1 MEYKKYKLGDI
12 CKIFGRIGFR
22 GYTTEDLVLS
32 PSYGAISLSP
42 SNIVDGIMDLSKC
55 TYISWAKYEESPE
68 IKITPNDI
76 VIVKT
81 GNSYGRT
88 AIIRNV
94 EHPMTLNPQ
103 FVVLKDIQ
111 INPVYLAYFLKT
123 DEFQKQIY
131 GIVGGSAIPTLSQ
144 EDLASLIVR
153 VPNEDIQN
161 TIADILDSLDGK
173 IELNKLINDNLEAMA
188 KQLYDYWFVQ
198 FDFPNEEGKPYK
210 SSGGAMEW
218 NDKLKREIPQGWS
231 ISNVKS
237 LIEPIERGISY
248 SSDDL
253 LDPFATPMINLACFS
268 KAGDYRLG
276 EMKFFSGKVSN
287 DKLISPMDML
297 IACTDMTQGA
307 DIIGRPILASDEY
320 DQYTFS
326 TDLALI
332 TPKGKFKMYLYYTLR
347 TPFYHKYIR
356 PFASG
361 TTVKHLNLIGVENYG
376 LPVPPIGIQ
385 SKFEDLITPIKEKQS
400 KNLNEINALTKQR
413 DELLPLLMN
422 GQASVN
428 YHLSASFLSSLILYR
443 DQYKFCP
450 MKETIIQTVLDGMRA
465 VLTENQLDM
474 LTDVTRKALSECE
487 ITPKAT
493 EEEQRNKENVELL
506 GAFIS
511 SKKVEGCSDKTIHYY
526 KSSIEKLIATVKKNV
541 CDIATNDIRCY
552 LAEQQEQRGL
562 SKVTIDNLRRIYSS
576 FFSWLEDED
585 YITKSPVRRIH
596 KVRTDALVKEV
607 LTDENIEVLRDS
619 CQELRDIAMIDLLLS
634 TGMRVGELV
643 KINREDIDFQ
653 ERQCIVFGKGNKERE
668 VYFNARTKI
677 HLKKYLEQ
685 RTDTNPAL
693 FVSLHEPHTRLTI
706 SGVEVRLRQLGKRV
720 NLNKVHPH
728 KFRRTL
734 ATMAIDKGMPI
745 EQVQKMLGHVKID
758 TTLHYAMVNQTN
770 VKIAHRKFLN

>member
-1 MEYKKYKLGDI
+1 M
-12 CKIFGRIGFR
+12 
-22 GYTTEDLVLS
+22 
-32 PSYGAISLSP
+32 P
-42 SNIVDGIMDLSKC
+42 
-55 TYISWAKYEESPE
+55 
-68 IKITPNDI
+68 
-76 VIVKT
+76 
-81 GNSYGRT
+81 
-88 AIIRNV
+88 
-94 EHPMTLNPQ
+94 
-103 FVVLKDIQ
+103 
-111 INPVYLAYFLKT
+111 
-123 DEFQKQIY
+123 
-131 GIVGGSAIPTLSQ
+131 
-144 EDLASLIVR
+144 
-153 VPNEDIQN
+153 
-161 TIADILDSLDGK
+161 
-173 IELNKLINDNLEAMA
+173 INDNLEAMA

-210 SSGGAMEW
+210 SSGGAMVW
-218 NDKLKREIPQGWS
+218 NEKLKREIPQGWNNGVLS
-231 ISNVKS
+231 DVANITMGQSPDGS
-237 LIEPIERGISY
+237 SY
-248 SSDDL
+248 NEDGKGVIFYQGSTDFGLRFPDIRQYTTAPSRY
-253 LDPFATPMINLACFS
+253 AN
-268 KAGDYRLG
+268 KGDILMSVRAPVGAL
-276 EMKFFSGKVSN
+276 N
-287 DKLISPMDML
+287 
-297 IACTDMTQGA
+297 IANNNCC
-307 DIIGRPILASDEY
+307 IGRGLS
-320 DQYTFS
+320 
-326 TDLALI
+326 ALSSKI
-332 TPKGKFKMYLYYTLR
+332 GSMTHLYYLMNDFR
-347 TPFYHKYIR
+347 LKFEGMNS
-356 PFASG
+356 AG
-361 TTVKHLNLIGVENYG
+361 TTFGSITKDELSN
-376 LPVPPIGIQ
+376 LPVVIPTKSIISG
-385 SKFEDLITPIKEKQS
+385 FEKVCESIFDKQMVIS
-400 KNLNEINALTKQR
+400 EEISALTKQR

-443 DQYKFCP
+443 DQYKFYD

>member
-1 MEYKKYKLGDI
+1 M
-12 CKIFGRIGFR
+12 
-22 GYTTEDLVLS
+22 
-32 PSYGAISLSP
+32 P
-42 SNIVDGIMDLSKC
+42 
-55 TYISWAKYEESPE
+55 
-68 IKITPNDI
+68 
-76 VIVKT
+76 
-81 GNSYGRT
+81 
-88 AIIRNV
+88 
-94 EHPMTLNPQ
+94 
-103 FVVLKDIQ
+103 
-111 INPVYLAYFLKT
+111 
-123 DEFQKQIY
+123 
-131 GIVGGSAIPTLSQ
+131 
-144 EDLASLIVR
+144 
-153 VPNEDIQN
+153 
-161 TIADILDSLDGK
+161 
-173 IELNKLINDNLEAMA
+173 INDNLEAMA

-210 SSGGAMEW
+210 SSGGAMVW
-218 NDKLKREIPQGWS
+218 NEKLKREIPQGWTAAN
-231 ISNVKS
+231 I
-237 LIEPIERGISY
+237 
-248 SSDDL
+248 
-253 LDPFATPMINLACFS
+253 F
-268 KAGDYRLG
+268 
-276 EMKFFSGKVSN
+276 
-287 DKLISPMDML
+287 
-297 IACTDMTQGA
+297 
-307 DIIGRPILASDEY
+307 DELSV
-320 DQYTFS
+320 QYGFPFS
-326 TDLALI
+326 TDLFTEEPTNIPVVRIRDILENSVSA
-332 TPKGKFKMYLYYTLR
+332 YSR
-347 TPFYHKYIR
+347 EEADEKY
-356 PFASG
+356 
-361 TTVKHLNLIGVENYG
+361 KLQKQDLLIGMDGNFHMNYWNDNVSYLNQRSVRLRANPNSTVSILQARYDIAPYIKAKELRAKGSTVGHLSDKDLKELFVLVSPNADFRNKFDSILAEIIENRCA
-376 LPVPPIGIQ
+376 IE
-385 SKFEDLITPIKEKQS
+385 S
-400 KNLNEINALTKQR
+400 LTKQR

-443 DQYKFCP
+443 DQYKFYD
-450 MKETIIQTVLDGMRA
+450 MKETIIQAVLDGMRA
-465 VLTENQLDM
+465 FLTDNQLEL
-474 LTDVTRKALSECE
+474 LTDVTRRALSECE
-487 ITPKAT
+487 ITPKLA
-493 EEEQRNKENVELL
+493 EEEQRNKENAELL

-541 CDIATNDIRCY
+541 CDISTNDIRCY

-585 YITKSPVRRIH
+585 FITKSPVRRIH